1 LPRNPNK
8 IATLEMLKF
17 ILATLI
23 LVSFSIEAFEIDE
36 EDGNLVD
43 YFEDDLPVREVEV
56 DQDEDQFVP
65 EKIARAATWK
75 LRGGKRDSSSA
86 FWKLRGGKRGMN
98 NPLWKLRGGK
108 RSIDTKRDTLW
119 KLRGGKRADDL
130 YKRESLWKLR
140 TGKRALWKLRGGKR
154 SGT

>member
-1 LPRNPNK
+1 MGASLPRNPNK

-23 LVSFSIEAFEIDE
+23 LVSFSIEAFEIDD

-43 YFEDDLPVREVEV
+43 YFVDDLPVREVEV

-86 FWKLRGGKRGMN
+86 FWKLRGGKR
-98 NPLWKLRGGK
+98 
-108 RSIDTKRDTLW
+108 SIDAKRDTLW

-130 YKRESLWKLR
+130 YKRESL
-140 TGKRALWKLRGGKR
+140 
-154 SGT
+154 

>member
-1 LPRNPNK
+1 MGSLPRNPNK
-8 IATLEMLKF
+8 IATLDMLKF

-23 LVSFSIEAFEIDE
+23 LVSFSIEAFEIDD

-43 YFEDDLPVREVEV
+43 YFVDDLPVREVEV

-86 FWKLRGGKRGMN
+86 FWKLRGGKR
-98 NPLWKLRGGK
+98 
-108 RSIDTKRDTLW
+108 SIDAKRDTLW

>member
-1 LPRNPNK
+1 MGSLPRNPNK

-86 FWKLRGGKRGMN
+86 FWKLRGGKRGT
-98 NPLWKLRGGK
+98 
-108 RSIDTKRDTLW
+108 DAKRDTLW

>member
-1 LPRNPNK
+1 MGNK

-23 LVSFSIEAFEIDE
+23 LVSFSIEAFEIDD

-43 YFEDDLPVREVEV
+43 YFVDDLPVREVEV

-65 EKIARAATWK
+65 EKIARAAT
-75 LRGGKRDSSSA
+75 
-86 FWKLRGGKRGMN
+86 
-98 NPLWKLRGGK
+98 
-108 RSIDTKRDTLW
+108 W